1 MKTQTFPDASEFA
14 IFHQNCDKSW
24 LDPITQRAKFLFAT
38 GLKIDAKR
46 FFWQFI
52 NISRSLA
59 ALQKKTIGRQ
69 TSAVTITK
77 MFQFFSSF
85 PAFSVTNHLHN

>member
-1 MKTQTFPDASEFA
+1 MKTQAFSDTSEFA

-59 ALQKKTIGRQ
+59 ALQKNNWPTNLGCDHHKNVSIL
-69 TSAVTITK
+69 
-77 MFQFFSSF
+77 FFFPSTLSHESS
-85 PAFSVTNHLHN
+85 T